1 MKARCKYCRKSLGG
15 ETSNGTSH
23 LRSHIKTCIQK
34 RIHDGSQKILG
45 PNYKPSGN
53 PQLSASQYNYEV
65 SRKELCSMILV
76 HEYPLS
82 LVDHVGF
89 KRFCCSLQPQ
99 FAVPSRNTVKKD
111 ILSLYGVERGK
122 YHTIIDGNLGRVS
135 ITTDLWTARNQ
146 KRGYMAI
153 TGHFIDNSWKLR
165 NIMMR
170 FMYVPAPH
178 TSERLADRL
187 FDCLLDWNI
196 DGKLSSIT
204 LDKCTTNDSMI
215 FYMRTKLLSSDLL
228 LDGKLVHM
236 RCSAHILNLIV
247 RDGLDAIKDAINLI
261 RESVVYWN
269 STPKRVQTFFEVAKQ
284 LKLSFEKKLVLDCP
298 TRWNSTYHMLSVAIP
313 YKDVFFRLSLRD
325 SHYTSVPSSEQW
337 EFASTVIGK
346 LEIFS
351 EITELF
357 SGSKYPTANLF
368 FPKICDLRIKLNEWG
383 LDPNPVIFGMA
394 SQMSLKF
401 DKYWDDIHLVLAV
414 SVVLDPRYKLHV
426 IEYYAGKFGN
436 TETGLVAENIK
447 QMICGLI
454 RDYQTKAENKSG
466 SESGTSSSG
475 YGTASATE
483 LDFELFVSQRK
494 KSKTSLITTELDM
507 YLAEDII
514 PRTAEFDLLLWWKL
528 NGLKYPTLQSIAR
541 DFLAIPITS
550 VPSESAFSSGG
561 RLLDPHRSRLHY
573 STVEAMMCTRS
584 WIMEDMQRGKMQ
596 LNLSTLLVYVLE

>member
-1 MKARCKYCRKSLGG
+1 MEGAPAINVDLAPNVNVPENGVQVQPQPEQPVQPQPEQPGNVEELEAQRKLTSDVWPHFNRVRVNGVMKARCKYCRKSLGE
-15 ETSNGTSH
+15 ETSNGTSR
-23 LRSHIKTCIQK
+23 LRTHIKTCIQK

-45 PNYKPSGN
+45 HNYIPAGN

-99 FAVPSRNTVKKD
+99 FSVPSRNTVKKD

-122 YHTIIDGNLGRVS
+122 YQTIIDGNLGRVS

-146 KRGYMAI
+146 KRGYMAV

-204 LDKCTTNDSMI
+204 LDNCTTNDSMI
-215 FYMRTKLLSSDLL
+215 FHMRTKLLSSDLL

-284 LKLSFEKKLVLDCP
+284 LKLSVEKKLVLDCP
-298 TRWNSTYHMLSVAIP
+298 TRWNSTYHMLSVAIS

-325 SHYTSVPSSEQW
+325 NHYTSVPSSEQW
-337 EFASTVIGK
+337 EF
-346 LEIFS
+346 
-351 EITELF
+351 
-357 SGSKYPTANLF
+357 
-368 FPKICDLRIKLNEWG
+368 
-383 LDPNPVIFGMA
+383 
-394 SQMSLKF
+394 
-401 DKYWDDIHLVLAV
+401 
-414 SVVLDPRYKLHV
+414 
-426 IEYYAGKFGN
+426 
-436 TETGLVAENIK
+436 
-447 QMICGLI
+447 
-454 RDYQTKAENKSG
+454 
-466 SESGTSSSG
+466 
-475 YGTASATE
+475 
-483 LDFELFVSQRK
+483 
-494 KSKTSLITTELDM
+494 
-507 YLAEDII
+507 
-514 PRTAEFDLLLWWKL
+514 
-528 NGLKYPTLQSIAR
+528 
-541 DFLAIPITS
+541 
-550 VPSESAFSSGG
+550 
-561 RLLDPHRSRLHY
+561 
-573 STVEAMMCTRS
+573 
-584 WIMEDMQRGKMQ
+584 
-596 LNLSTLLVYVLE
+596 